1 MHSKKLIY
9 VTLLKTVKQCKAHDS
24 SPILLMAFPQV
35 IAAFLALLDVIGLP
49 GNLIVLLTI
58 ILDSR
63 FHVMRYILLASL
75 ALSDFLMLILVNSFL
90 IESMAQENWLF
101 GQTMCNL
108 NSSFARY
115 FYINTILH
123 LVAVSYDRYLAIVKS
138 PLTYDGIVTKMRV
151 VFLALIWIIPV
162 IPVSVGP
169 FLGNLKYVYNPKV
182 FFCEQQWAVQTGSST
197 NMIVSFIA
205 ILLPLLIIIFLNVSV
220 YKTARRQIEA
230 MIEVQVGGPVSD
242 TESPQQ
248 QEIASRRLRDRKA
261 AVDVAIIVTAFFL
274 CFLPGSIRGV
284 CSQFVPEIDFP
295 PEVVF
300 VTMCIFFFNTICNP
314 IIYSIRK
321 REFRNAVRKMFR
333 MVGGCP
339 DLNGNDSV

>member
-1 MHSKKLIY
+1 
-9 VTLLKTVKQCKAHDS
+9 
-24 SPILLMAFPQV
+24 
-35 IAAFLALLDVIGLP
+35 
-49 GNLIVLLTI
+49 
-58 ILDSR
+58 
-63 FHVMRYILLASL
+63 
-75 ALSDFLMLILVNSFL
+75 MLILVNSFL
-90 IESMAQENWLF
+90 IESMAQENWFF

-138 PLTYDGIVTKMRV
+138 PLTYDGIVTKTRMM
-151 VFLALIWIIPV
+151 FLALIWIIPV
-162 IPVSVGP
+162 IPVSFGQ
-169 FLGNLKYVYNPKV
+169 FRGNLKYVYNPKV

-197 NMIVSFIA
+197 NIIVSFIA
-205 ILLPLLIIIFLNVSV
+205 ILPVPLLIIVFLNVSV
-220 YKTARRQIEA
+220 YKTVRRQIKA
-230 MIEVQVGGPVSD
+230 MIKVHVGGPVD

-261 AVDVAIIVTAFFL
+261 AVDVAIIITAFFL

-300 VTMCIFFFNTICNP
+300 VTMCIFLFNTICNP

>member
-1 MHSKKLIY
+1 
-9 VTLLKTVKQCKAHDS
+9 
-24 SPILLMAFPQV
+24 
-35 IAAFLALLDVIGLP
+35 
-49 GNLIVLLTI
+49 
-58 ILDSR
+58 
-63 FHVMRYILLASL
+63 
-75 ALSDFLMLILVNSFL
+75 MLILVNSFL

-123 LVAVSYDRYLAIVKS
+123 LVAVSYDRYLTIVKS
-138 PLTYDGIVTKMRV
+138 PLTYDGIVTKVRV

-205 ILLPLLIIIFLNVSV
+205 ILLVPLLIIVFLNVSV
-220 YKTARRQIEA
+220 YKTVRRQIKA
-230 MIEVQVGGPVSD
+230 MMEVRVGGPVD

-261 AVDVAIIVTAFFL
+261 AVDVAIIITAFFL
-274 CFLPGSIRGV
+274 CFLLGAIRGI
-284 CSQFVPEIDFP
+284 CRQFVPEIDVP
-295 PEVVF
+295 PEAVF
-300 VTMCIFFFNTICNP
+300 VTICIFFFSTICNP